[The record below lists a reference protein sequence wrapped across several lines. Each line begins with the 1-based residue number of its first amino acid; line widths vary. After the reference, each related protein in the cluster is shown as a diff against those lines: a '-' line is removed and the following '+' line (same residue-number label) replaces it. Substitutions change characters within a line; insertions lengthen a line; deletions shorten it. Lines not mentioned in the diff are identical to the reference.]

1 MRNMRDALDD
11 GAVVAYDLLKNDWM
25 PPWGNGDF
33 GDMSFACKK
42 TVLGEEP
49 HRYPSGIHTNQFYRC
64 DVRVTFPGKGNGM
77 IESMPSKLAGI
88 KLRVA
93 PETGY
98 YAERI
103 CWRGRMTRTE
113 YKDNFDEDRCYYIRI
128 RTEFDES
135 GNVRKA
141 IYGKIYGDFKLED
154 KKNGIKDVSFLY
166 YLNPT
171 PNDRNLEWD
180 RKNNLCPKPGDIG
193 GYPRP

>member
-1 MRNMRDALDD
+1 MQADRIHISANVLQ
-11 GAVVAYDLLKNDWM
+11 
-25 PPWGNGDF
+25 
-33 GDMSFACKK
+33 DMSFSCKK

-49 HRYPSGIHTNQFYRC
+49 HRYPNGIGILTNQFYRC

-103 CWRGRMTRTE
+103 CWRGRMNRTE

-193 GYPRP
+193 GDPRP